1 MLYSVVIKMYTDSY
15 QMSELVLSVD
25 ARLFNVANVSGNR
38 FITAAAM
45 NQQISQNRFP
55 SRAAAAGRNLSE
67 MDTLRSKPFGGP
79 TENERNRVV

>member
-38 FITAAAM
+38 LITATAM
-45 NQQISQNRFP
+45 QQQTSQNRLP
-55 SRAAAAGRNLSE
+55 SRVVAARRNLSE
-67 MDTLRSKPFGGP
+67 MDTLRSKSFGGP